1 MEYFKI
7 KITTVLLIIIS
18 TVAIS
23 CDSKSANQ
31 NDEKEFVVLDAKQ
44 FDQRISNEEN
54 PQVIDVRT
62 PAEFSEGSML
72 YAVNYNFLD
81 STFHKKINS
90 LDANKTVYV
99 FCQSGGRSARAAQLL
114 KEEGFKSIV
123 DLKGGMNAWY
133 KADPIK

>member
-7 KITTVLLIIIS
+7 KIATLLFIIIS
-18 TVAIS
+18 ITAIS
-23 CDSKSANQ
+23 CGSMPTDTTN
-31 NDEKEFVVLDAKQ
+31 EKEFVVLEAKQ
-44 FDQRISNEEN
+44 FDERISNEEN

-81 STFHKKINS
+81 STFHKKIS
-90 LDANKTVYV
+90 ALDANRTVYV
-99 FCQSGGRSARAAQLL
+99 FCQSGGRSGRAAQLL
-114 KEEGFKSIV
+114 KEEGFKSVV

-133 KADPIK
+133 KADPVH